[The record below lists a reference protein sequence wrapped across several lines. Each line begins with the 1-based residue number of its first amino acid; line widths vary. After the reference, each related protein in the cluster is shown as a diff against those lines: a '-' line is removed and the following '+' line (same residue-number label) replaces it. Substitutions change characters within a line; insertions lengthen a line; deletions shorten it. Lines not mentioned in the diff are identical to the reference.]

1 MEIPSADFTVAEK
14 VVQLNKDLQSPG
26 RGWVSKQILARAVS
40 CVALPILDGID
51 AVIHAGLTCAKA
63 PFTALKITLG
73 RTFGI
78 EGRFSPALNPSQLLK
93 HLRKVA
99 ACFTAALS
107 GVMLGWANPAWST
120 RMRNVAF
127 EWLNSSVASTQ
138 SSSAPKASPNC
149 RLRTS
154 GRAPEPA
161 ATEPSN
167 SSSTSINDSP
177 ESAES
182 SDLGVQQLMKNGA
195 GYRFSDSSPA
205 AGLQE
210 ELLPPSMV
218 GTQISYYQIPRQ
230 NACTGISALQGQPP
244 LPKTDSPDSA
254 FSETV
259 SSSTSDSEHT
269 ASGTELGQSLDPS
282 IAHNVL
288 GFTVS
293 PFSTSAAGAPLSDDI
308 PVDNTVEVD
317 DQRRERRNLLTRL
330 AELQGALSPL
340 LGDSLSASDSNTL
353 SSFSS
358 SSEPPFSV
366 SSDSGA
372 SDILPRNLFAQ
383 VAKGSSDIVDN
394 GPDPLPGSVI
404 NAAPAG
410 GSHQQAAQSDASDLV
425 SPRAPLD
432 VQADSVEATSSNL
445 SEDTFDEAPLQ
456 QSSERVGTP
465 DLTIAVPHGSEAAV
479 DQSSLGT
486 SQTQTMMS
494 PQLSAGSNNET
505 EDEASDPS
513 VGQESPEPL
522 ANEEAANGFQEL
534 LPPPAMLSR
543 SHSLDKLLSPT
554 GYEQEDLKSCLSSSL
569 PATLLHTSA
578 PVENL
583 PRPLEGAELAA
594 VLAQFKPSPSLEA
607 VKETSELD
615 SSVSVL
621 SGSSSVTLSS
631 GSDWDSSEGEETVSR
646 RSSSADSGLP
656 SREWARREIK
666 EERLEESGEG
676 RAYFEDLPFSA
687 LHESSEEAE
696 GFAVELPEELFKQE
710 QASSSTT
717 QDLRLNEGS
726 SKQDA
731 KTRDMLWLLNG

>member
-1 MEIPSADFTVAEK
+1 
-14 VVQLNKDLQSPG
+14 
-26 RGWVSKQILARAVS
+26 
-40 CVALPILDGID
+40 
-51 AVIHAGLTCAKA
+51 
-63 PFTALKITLG
+63 
-73 RTFGI
+73 
-78 EGRFSPALNPSQLLK
+78 
-93 HLRKVA
+93 
-99 ACFTAALS
+99 
-107 GVMLGWANPAWST
+107 
-120 RMRNVAF
+120 
-127 EWLNSSVASTQ
+127 
-138 SSSAPKASPNC
+138 
-149 RLRTS
+149 
-154 GRAPEPA
+154 
-161 ATEPSN
+161 
-167 SSSTSINDSP
+167 
-177 ESAES
+177 
-182 SDLGVQQLMKNGA
+182 
-195 GYRFSDSSPA
+195 
-205 AGLQE
+205 
-210 ELLPPSMV
+210 
-218 GTQISYYQIPRQ
+218 
-230 NACTGISALQGQPP
+230 
-244 LPKTDSPDSA
+244 
-254 FSETV
+254 
-259 SSSTSDSEHT
+259 
-269 ASGTELGQSLDPS
+269 
-282 IAHNVL
+282 
-288 GFTVS
+288 
-293 PFSTSAAGAPLSDDI
+293 
-308 PVDNTVEVD
+308 
-317 DQRRERRNLLTRL
+317 
-330 AELQGALSPL
+330 
-340 LGDSLSASDSNTL
+340 
-353 SSFSS
+353 
-358 SSEPPFSV
+358 
-366 SSDSGA
+366 
-372 SDILPRNLFAQ
+372 
-383 VAKGSSDIVDN
+383 
-394 GPDPLPGSVI
+394 
-404 NAAPAG
+404 
-410 GSHQQAAQSDASDLV
+410 
-425 SPRAPLD
+425 
-432 VQADSVEATSSNL
+432 
-445 SEDTFDEAPLQ
+445 
-456 QSSERVGTP
+456 
-465 DLTIAVPHGSEAAV
+465 
-479 DQSSLGT
+479 
-486 SQTQTMMS
+486 MS

-569 PATLLHTSA
+569 PASLLHTSA